1 MLIDDLVTV
10 GTDEPYRM
18 MTSRSEFRL
27 LLRQDNADERLTP
40 IGYKVGLI
48 SEERYQCLLK
58 KESEIEAEVRR
69 LEQTHVGPS
78 QTLNDYLE
86 FCGTEGITNG
96 MTLAKLLKRPQVS
109 YEGLGCIDSARPPL
123 DSQVTEQVELR
134 IKYEGYIKLQLEQ
147 VEAMRK
153 LESKL
158 IPDDIDYS
166 AIKGLRL
173 EAAEKL
179 SKIRPA
185 NIGQA
190 SRISGVNPADVSVLL
205 IWLDLKRREES

>member
-1 MLIDDLVTV
+1 
-10 GTDEPYRM
+10 
-18 MTSRSEFRL
+18 
-27 LLRQDNADERLTP
+27 
-40 IGYKVGLI
+40 
-48 SEERYQCLLK
+48 
-58 KESEIEAEVRR
+58 
-69 LEQTHVGPS
+69 
-78 QTLNDYLE
+78 
-86 FCGTEGITNG
+86 
-96 MTLAKLLKRPQVS
+96 
-109 YEGLGCIDSARPPL
+109 
-123 DSQVTEQVELR
+123 
-134 IKYEGYIKLQLEQ
+134 
-147 VEAMRK
+147 MRK

>member
-1 MLIDDLVTV
+1 MLF
-10 GTDEPYRM
+10 
-18 MTSRSEFRL
+18 RS
-27 LLRQDNADERLTP
+27 
-40 IGYKVGLI
+40 
-48 SEERYQCLLK
+48 
-58 KESEIEAEVRR
+58 
-69 LEQTHVGPS
+69 GPS

-96 MTLAKLLKRPQVS
+96 MTLAKLLKRSQVS

-123 DSQVTEQVELR
+123 DLQVTEQVELR